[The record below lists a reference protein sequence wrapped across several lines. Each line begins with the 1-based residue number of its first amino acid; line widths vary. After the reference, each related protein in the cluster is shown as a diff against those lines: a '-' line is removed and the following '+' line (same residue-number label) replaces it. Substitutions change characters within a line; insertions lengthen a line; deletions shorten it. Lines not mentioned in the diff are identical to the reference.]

1 LRKTA
6 TKNAL
11 QSSDFTAR
19 FLFVQKNYYQPV
31 ILMVSAAL
39 GGRLGNI
46 PNPIKNEHKNL
57 IKGTSLNRVMGLWA
71 GGFVWR
77 PTW

>member
-1 LRKTA
+1 
-6 TKNAL
+6 
-11 QSSDFTAR
+11 
-19 FLFVQKNYYQPV
+19 
-31 ILMVSAAL
+31 MVSAAL

-71 GGFVWR
+71 GISSGDQ
-77 PTW
+77 PGKYLYSI